1 MTFQKRFKTGFG
13 WFILMAFMLAT
24 VPILYASTGTASQ
37 TQAEMSR
44 DACEKFK
51 KSDAKLNQTY
61 KRILA
66 DYQKDKLFI
75 EKMKLAQ
82 RAWLAFRDAH
92 LAAVYPVEDAGA
104 QNGSAG
110 SMCQCLELEQLTYQ
124 RTKVM
129 QQWIDGTRE
138 GDVCAG
144 SIKINRR
151 R

>member
-1 MTFQKRFKTGFG
+1 MTFQKRFNTGFA
-13 WFILMAFMLAT
+13 WFISMSFMLAT

-37 TQAEMSR
+37 TQAEMNR

-51 KSDAKLNQTY
+51 KSDAKLNQAY

-92 LAAVYPVEDAGA
+92 LAAVYPAADA
-104 QNGSAG
+104 SAETITG
-110 SMCQCLELEQLTYQ
+110 
-124 RTKVM
+124 
-129 QQWIDGTRE
+129 I
-138 GDVCAG
+138 A
-144 SIKINRR
+144 
-151 R
+151 